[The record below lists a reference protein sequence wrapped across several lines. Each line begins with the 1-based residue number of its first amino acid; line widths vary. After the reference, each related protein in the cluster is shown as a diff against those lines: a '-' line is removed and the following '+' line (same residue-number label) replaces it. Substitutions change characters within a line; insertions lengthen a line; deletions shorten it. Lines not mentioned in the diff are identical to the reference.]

1 MLQLAR
7 HERNQKFWLTG
18 RCYDITVELLM
29 EFVMDYGFKAHD
41 YSYKENLGKG
51 RNENHLLIVII
62 FGMKMVYVNG
72 YPIYVVNE

>member
-1 MLQLAR
+1 
-7 HERNQKFWLTG
+7 
-18 RCYDITVELLM
+18 M